1 MMMREEDPTGLDN
14 SRRPP
19 VDASDDE
26 HRQEEQLDDSHDLDD
41 DDDNEGGRLLLHDDA
56 REDDLPPMSKL
67 EAVLRDFVAEHALES
82 KKDFDSGAELTNGG
96 GVAVVLV

>member
-41 DDDNEGGRLLLHDDA
+41 DDDNEGGLLLHDDA

>member
-14 SRRPP
+14 SRRLP

-41 DDDNEGGRLLLHDDA
+41 DDDNEGGLLLHDDA

>member
-1 MMMREEDPTGLDN
+1 MMREEDPTGLDN

-41 DDDNEGGRLLLHDDA
+41 DDDNEGGLLLHDDA